1 MQTDFYHELIH
12 ITPALN
18 AYAFEDEYLFITH
31 NDESRKDPF
40 VARIDFMSERN
51 QAINNNQNPNGR
63 SSVSIDVH
71 NQNFNDLTEDQRQEL
86 IELLTQLA
94 YKPGRILKDP
104 RQVQPLDQFGLADF
118 LDILDELRANK

>member
-94 YKPGRILKDP
+94 YKPERILKDP

>member
-1 MQTDFYHELIH
+1 MQTDFYHKLIH

-94 YKPGRILKDP
+94 YKPRRILKDP